1 MGMRLS
7 PEQLAEIASEV
18 EKLDG
23 GKVEVKEIEL
33 NNHRIFLSKQVGSHM
48 VVGISLSS
56 EQKSGGTTLR

>member
-1 MGMRLS
+1 MTMRLS

-33 NNHRIFLSKQVGSHM
+33 NDHRIFLRKQVDMHV
-48 VVGISLSS
+48 VVGISLVS
-56 EQKSGGTTLR
+56 ENKPGGNTR